1 MENNYENIQI
11 DKLDRVVTVRMTEE
25 DYQTLQG
32 ISENKKS
39 DVSKTIRAIIGTVIE
54 MVRENNRKK

>member
-1 MENNYENIQI
+1 MESNYENIQI
-11 DKLDRVVTVRMTEE
+11 DKLDRIVTVRMTEE

>member
-1 MENNYENIQI
+1 MESNYENIQI
-11 DKLDRVVTVRMTEE
+11 DKLDRIVTVRMTEK